1 VVLPITVD
9 VQEDWEAPGLEVYM
23 VVAGI
28 WLESPSDMARVW
40 PHAWATEMAAK
51 NWLRDHTVLFPYRN
65 TDSIEK
71 LHRVLY
77 QHPGERQRWRTA
89 WVDPAIISDG
99 RAWLESRLGIQL
111 AGYQVTTI
119 YFLKAEG
126 FSVGGLDFAT
136 PAVTVR
142 PGPAQDM
149 ASAIDTAPPEYFAAF
164 GITKQSW
171 QDWRAGG
178 KGTDAGGKL
187 PWSAPVVEEVF
198 PTPE

>member
-1 VVLPITVD
+1 MSK
-9 VQEDWEAPGLEVYM
+9 A
-23 VVAGI
+23 
-28 WLESPSDMARVW
+28 W
-40 PHAWATEMAAK
+40 PDAWATEMAAK
-51 NWLRDHTVLFPYRN
+51 NWLRDHTVLFPYKN

-89 WVDPAIISDG
+89 WIDPAIIPDG

-136 PAVTVR
+136 PADTVR
-142 PGPAQDM
+142 PGPAQEM
-149 ASAIDTAPPEYFAAF
+149 ASAIDAAPPEYFAAF

-171 QDWRAGG
+171 HDWRAGG

-198 PTPE
+198 PTPEELAALRALPSVVEGGEPVSRETTHPSQ